1 MKISDAVL
9 RFVGA
14 TDPNCPGE
22 DGLFAYIENR
32 LSTRNRAQLERH
44 FAQCDDCRE
53 LLGLVAR
60 VPEQVFVPLTD
71 QAINEQTDKVLT
83 YIRSERTGRAGRQR
97 EVQSPNAFAFSYARL
112 AAAMVVII
120 VIGIT
125 VIFFLTRDRS
135 RANYATQALEVAVK
149 DARFS
154 EARVS
159 GGLPYSRYSVTR
171 GGAEDKYDLAFT
183 RVLADLKEAEQES
196 APANDRLALARVYLA
211 RGRFED
217 AQRALEILTQVSA
230 RGIETPEALNDKG
243 VAELQLK
250 HYGNAIAYFTKAL
263 AKLPSYE
270 EALFNEALAEER
282 SNRSEDAARD
292 WQLFID
298 QSPDSGWKSE
308 AESHLKSLSVA
319 PSH

>member
-1 MKISDAVL
+1 MRISDAIL

-14 TDPNCPGE
+14 FDPNCPSE
-22 DGLFAYIENR
+22 DALFAYIANR
-32 LSTRNRAQLERH
+32 LPARNRVQMERH

-53 LLGLVAR
+53 LLALVAR
-60 VPEQVFVPLTD
+60 EPEHPSSPLID

-83 YIRSERTGRAGRQR
+83 YIRSERTRQSGQR
-97 EVQSPNAFAFSYARL
+97 EEARSPRAFVISYARL
-112 AAAMVVII
+112 AAAMLAVI

-125 VIFFLTRDRS
+125 VIFFLTRDRG
-135 RANYATQALEVAVK
+135 RDDAMQALKLAVK
-149 DARFS
+149 DARFT

-171 GGAEDKYDLAFT
+171 GGAANNDDLEFSRAVAAL
-183 RVLADLKEAEQES
+183 RGAEQEN
-196 APANDRLALARVYLA
+196 APVDDRLALARVYLA

-217 AQRALEILTQVSA
+217 AQHALEILAQLSA
-230 RGIETPEALNDKG
+230 RGVETPEALNDMG

-250 HYGNAIAYFTKAL
+250 DYGNAIAHFTKAL
-263 AKLPSYE
+263 AKSPSYS
-270 EALFNEALAEER
+270 EALFNKALTEER
-282 SNRSEDAARD
+282 INRDADAMRD

-298 QSPDSGWKSE
+298 QSSDSGWKTE
-308 AESHLKSLSVA
+308 AESHLRSLSVA